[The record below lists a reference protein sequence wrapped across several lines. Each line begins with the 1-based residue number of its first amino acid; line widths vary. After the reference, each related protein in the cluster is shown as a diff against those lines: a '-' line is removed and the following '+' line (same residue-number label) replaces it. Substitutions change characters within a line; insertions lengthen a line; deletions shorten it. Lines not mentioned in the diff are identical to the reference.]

1 MFCSKCGKE
10 AEDGLAYCPHCGAS
24 LDPASQQK
32 QQNNNNNCQ
41 TIYAIRDKNEGIA
54 LILSLLVPGIG
65 QMYVGKILRGFVFL
79 FSGIIVAIIMTA
91 AIIAM
96 GAISS
101 ADNAIIGAIA
111 LSGITV
117 IAYLA
122 IWIYGMYDAYSLAK
136 EYNEYVFANHQK
148 PW

>member
-32 QQNNNNNCQ
+32 QQCNNNCQ
-41 TIYAIRDKNEGIA
+41 TVYAIRDKNEGVA
-54 LILSLLVPGIG
+54 LILSLLIPGIG
-65 QMYVGKILRGFVFL
+65 QMYVGKIMRGFLFL
-79 FSGIIVAIIMTA
+79 F
-91 AIIAM
+91 AM
-96 GAISS
+96 I
-101 ADNAIIGAIA
+101 IIGIV
-111 LSGITV
+111 SVFVFFTWIV
-117 IAYLA
+117 YLA

-136 EYNEYVFANHQK
+136 EYNEYVFTNHQK